1 MKKIFILA
9 FVFFTI
15 KLTAQV
21 VTTLPQYATQND
33 SIIITFDAT
42 QGDGGLA
49 GYTGDV
55 YAHTGVITNLSTS
68 DTDWR
73 YVIGD
78 WGNDSNQPK
87 LTRIGTD
94 LYQLVIGFPR
104 VFYNVSNPSEEIL
117 KLAFVFRSAGASG
130 PTGRDVGGADI
141 IVDLYPAGLTIVFNE
156 PQINTSFGD
165 PLRSPIFL
173 NQDQGLPI
181 EVSVAEIGVTLS
193 VMKLYVN
200 NVEQTETGLNVLDFV
215 FFASNYLTGLNEVKV
230 KAWDSLGDVDSSS
243 FYIMTNPAADNTPPP
258 AGTKPGI
265 NYDSD
270 PTKVTLELYAPHK
283 DFVYLIGDF
292 NNTDWKVFPEYIM
305 HRYQPSTDS
314 TIFWLTLENLSPGME
329 YSFQYYVDGKIRTA
343 DPYAEKVLDGW
354 NDQYI
359 SSQTYPNLK
368 PYPEGKTAEYVS
380 EFRTG
385 ATPFPWND
393 ANYQRPDKSNLV
405 IYELLIRDFIA
416 EHSFQALT
424 DTLDYLANLGV
435 NAIELMPVNEFDGNI
450 SWGYNPAFYFAVD
463 KYYGPAEKLK
473 EFVEAC
479 HEKNIAVILDV
490 VWNHSFGQS
499 PFVRLYAD
507 GNYGPPSADNP
518 WMNQRSPHPYGVGY
532 DWNHES
538 PDTRY
543 VLDRANKFW
552 MEEFHIDG
560 YRFDLSKGFTQ
571 TYSGDD
577 VNAWS
582 QYDASRIY
590 NIERMADALWSY
602 DPNAIMI
609 LEHFA
614 VNSEE
619 TELSNHGLL
628 LWGNMNSPYA
638 QSSMA
643 WLNDSQRSSD
653 LSWGYYGNRGWN
665 NPNLVTY
672 MESHDED
679 RLMWKDLQYG
689 NDTNPNYTIKNNKEL
704 SLQRQKLMAAF
715 LFPIPGPKM
724 LWQFGELGYD
734 KPFPPGRT
742 DPQPILWNYNQDVS
756 RVKLYKVWQ
765 ALIKMRNTYEIFHSQ
780 FTGVSMSVG
789 QGVIG
794 RTIHLN
800 NSSMNVTIVGNFG
813 VNSAEVNPNF
823 QHTGKWY
830 DFFSGDSIEVTNTEQ
845 RINLAPSEFHIY
857 STVKLFT
864 PEDGILTGVE
874 DSFTEEIPNSFKL
887 SQNYPNPF
895 SKGAGGNP
903 TTTIKYSIPSVI
915 ARKGEAA
922 KLQFPVNVTLT
933 VYDILGRKVATLV
946 NERQTAGNYSV
957 KFDARNLS
965 SGIYFY
971 SLHVGNFTA
980 TRKMILMK

>member
-1 MKKIFILA
+1 MKRMIFLLA
-9 FVFFTI
+9 IFFAAQI
-15 KLTAQV
+15 NAQV
-21 VTTLPQYATQND
+21 VTTLPEYPTQYD
-33 SIIITFDAT
+33 SIVITFDAT

-94 LYQLVIGFPR
+94 LYQLVIGYPR
-104 VFYNVSNPSEEIL
+104 TFYNVSNPSEEIL

-141 IVDLYPAGLTIVFNE
+141 LVDLYPAGLTIVFND
-156 PQINTSFGD
+156 PQINTSYGD

-173 NQDQGLPI
+173 NQDEGLPI

-200 NVEQTETGLNVLDFV
+200 GVEQTETGQNLLDFV
-215 FFASNYLTGLNEVKV
+215 YFASSYLTGLNEVKV
-230 KAWDSLGDVDSSS
+230 KAWDNLGDVDSSS
-243 FYIMTNPAADNTPPP
+243 FYVMTNPVPDNVPPP
-258 AGTKPGI
+258 PGTKPGI
-265 NYDSD
+265 NYGSD
-270 PTKVTLELYAPHK
+270 PTQVTFELYAPHK
-283 DFVYLIGDF
+283 EFVYLIGDF
-292 NNTDWKVFPEYIM
+292 AGTDWKVGAEYIM
-305 HRYQPSTDS
+305 HRYEPTSDS
-314 TIFWLTLENLSPGME
+314 TLFWITLDNVSPGEE
-329 YSFQYYVDGKIRTA
+329 YSFQYFVDGKIRTA
-343 DPYAEKVLDGW
+343 DPYATEVLDGW

-368 PYPEGKTAEYVS
+368 PYPEGKTSEYVS
-380 EFRTG
+380 EFQTG
-385 ATPFPWND
+385 QTPFPWND
-393 ANYQRPDKSNLV
+393 GNYQRPDKSKLI

-416 EHSFQALT
+416 EHSFQALK
-424 DTLDYLANLGV
+424 DTLNYLANLGV

-479 HEKNIAVILDV
+479 HEKDIAVILDV

-518 WMNQRSPHPYGVGY
+518 WMNQQSPHPFGVGW

-543 VLDRANKFW
+543 VLDRANKYW
-552 MEEFHIDG
+552 MQEFHVDG
-560 YRFDLSKGFTQ
+560 YRYDLSKGFTQ
-571 TYSGDD
+571 TYTGDD
-577 VNAWS
+577 VNAWN
-582 QYDASRIY
+582 QYDASRVY

-602 DPNAIMI
+602 DSNAIMI
-609 LEHFA
+609 LEHFT

-628 LWGNMNSPYA
+628 LWGNMNSPYGQA
-638 QSSMA
+638 SMG

-653 LSWGYYGNRGWN
+653 LNWGYYGNRGWTN
-665 NPNLVTY
+665 ANLVTY

-679 RLMWKDLQYG
+679 RIMWKDLEYG
-689 NDTNPNYTIKNNKEL
+689 NNTNPNYIIRNNKEL
-704 SLQRQKLMAAF
+704 ALQRQKLTAAF
-715 LFPIPGPKM
+715 LFTFPGPKM

-734 KPFPPGRT
+734 KPFPAGGRT
-742 DPQPILWNYNQDVS
+742 DPQPILWNYNQDAS

-765 ALIKMRNTYEIFHSQ
+765 ALIKMRNMYDVFNSPY
-780 FTGVSMSVG
+780 TGVSMTVG
-789 QGVIG
+789 QGIIG

-800 NSSMNVTIVGNFG
+800 NADMNVTIVGNFG
-813 VNSAEVNPNF
+813 VNYEEVNPDF

-830 DFFSGDSIEVTNTEQ
+830 DFFSGDSIQVTNTQE
-845 RINLAPSEFHIY
+845 RLNLAPSEFHIY
-857 STVKLFT
+857 TTQKLFT
-864 PEDGILTGVE
+864 PEDGILTDVHDE
-874 DSFTEEIPNSFKL
+874 TESGIPYNFAL
-887 SQNYPNPF
+887 MQNYPNPF
-895 SKGAGGNP
+895 NP
-903 TTTIKYSIPSVI
+903 TTIISYVI
-915 ARKGEAA
+915 ARSEATRQSVDLLVQL
-922 KLQFPVNVTLT
+922 K

-946 NERQTAGNYSV
+946 NKKQTPGKYSV
-957 KFDARNLS
+957 KFDASNLS

-971 SLHVGNFTA
+971 TLRAGEFTA
-980 TRKMILMK
+980 TKKMILMK